1 MMEIR
6 DSSTRMKPA
15 VRFMYGM
22 SKRTL
27 NKNLYITNW
36 NFISI
41 MADIKFALKHLD
53 NNCVKLL
60 FAFKL

>member
-15 VRFMYGM
+15 VRFMYRM
-22 SKRTL
+22 SKQTL
-27 NKNLYITNW
+27 NKNFYIKNW

-41 MADIKFALKHLD
+41 MADINFALKHLD

-60 FAFKL
+60 FTFKL